1 MANIIGQL
9 ESLKTL
15 RIKLSDRNVS
25 MFSSVKEIQD
35 FRRDFPRIKSELLL
49 QAAADLN
56 QEIRGKQVTLK
67 VEEKVLSDKSR
78 DLRIQLEN
86 KEERLKSS
94 IDDLKKGRSNKS
106 WLLGIFITMQ
116 LGLKVVTLKRISNH
130 ERIIT
135 RKTRKTRNNINRL
148 RTEIDYLV
156 NNEKDVID
164 SRVKEELEEVNRTY
178 NVVNELRTTIAGA
191 IGEGKVERQLKK
203 LSDSFYIINDFK
215 YRFNKPITHRQT
227 GEKIFSFQI
236 DHLVIGPTGIFI
248 LETKNWS
255 QRSVESLNLR
265 SPIDQIHRASY
276 ALFILLNNRISL
288 NTHHWGEKK
297 ISVKN
302 VLVMTQATTQ
312 EKFKFVSIRSLND
325 LNSYLTYFD
334 PIYSEEEVSILSQA
348 LLRIGE

>member
-1 MANIIGQL
+1 MAHIIGQL

-49 QAAADLN
+49 QAATDLN

-67 VEEKVLSDKSR
+67 VEENILSDNSH
-78 DLRIQLEN
+78 DLRTQLEK
-86 KEERLKSS
+86 KEKRLKLS

-106 WLLGIFITMQ
+106 LLLGIFITMQ
-116 LGLKVVTLKRISNH
+116 LGLKLIKLKSISNH
-130 ERIIT
+130 ERIIN

-156 NNEKDVID
+156 NNEQDVID
-164 SRVKEELEEVNRTY
+164 SRVRGELEEVNRTFD
-178 NVVNELRTTIAGA
+178 VVTELRTTIAGA

-203 LSDSFYIINDFK
+203 LSDSYYIINDFK
-215 YRFNKPITHRQT
+215 YRFKKPITHRQT
-227 GEKIFSFQI
+227 GEKIFSIQI
-236 DHLVIGPTGIFI
+236 DHLVIGPTGVFI

-276 ALFILLNNRISL
+276 ALFILLNNRISF

-334 PIYSEEEVSILSQA
+334 PIYSEEEVAMLSQ
-348 LLRIGE
+348 LILKIGE

>member
-1 MANIIGQL
+1 MAHIIGQI

-15 RIKLSDRNVS
+15 RSKLSDRNVS

-49 QAAADLN
+49 QAATNLN

-67 VEEKVLSDKSR
+67 VEEKVLSDNSH
-78 DLRIQLEN
+78 DLRIQLEK

-106 WLLGIFITMQ
+106 LLLGIFITMQ
-116 LGLKVVTLKRISNH
+116 LGLKLVKLKSISNH

-135 RKTRKTRNNINRL
+135 RKTRKTRNNIDSL

-156 NNEKDVID
+156 NNEQDVID
-164 SRVKEELEEVNRTY
+164 SRVKGELEEVNRTFD
-178 NVVNELRTTIAGA
+178 VVTELRTIIAGA

-203 LSDSFYIINDFK
+203 LSDSYYIINDFK

-227 GEKIFSFQI
+227 GEKIFSIQI

-265 SPIDQIHRASY
+265 SPIDQVHRTSY
-276 ALFILLNNRISL
+276 ALFILLNNRISF

-334 PIYSEEEVSILSQA
+334 PIYSKEEVAMLSQ
-348 LLRIGE
+348 LILRIGE